1 MSQSKWRRIIT
12 SKRTDKPVQISK
24 FGRECPR
31 KANLCQA
38 TSNPAYLGSMI
49 DADHPFYAC
58 KYSTFCHRASPAFHM
73 KPLGWRYA
81 GLGPT
86 WTMVTFKTFLQ
97 RWLPLQSSPTLE
109 PPIAERSTTMSS
121 HIKFAEPTSNKA
133 SKDRARGLSQEKGS
147 AQRAPSPGNEIVY
160 PTGWRLVLTTTGY
173 VLNKVPSGVGW
184 RKLTIYRLLIGFFLS
199 NLDVT
204 IVSSALTVITDDLQG
219 FEKRSW
225 IITGYLATYTGMIRN
240 AIL

>member
-1 MSQSKWRRIIT
+1 MHVNIPHSVIARLLRSTWSPWGEDTRGLVLHGQWSRSKL
-12 SKRTDKPVQISK
+12 SCNN
-24 FGRECPR
+24 G
-31 KANLCQA
+31 
-38 TSNPAYLGSMI
+38 
-49 DADHPFYAC
+49 
-58 KYSTFCHRASPAFHM
+58 CH
-73 KPLGWRYA
+73 
-81 GLGPT
+81 
-86 WTMVTFKTFLQ
+86 
-97 RWLPLQSSPTLE
+97 SSLHLLLK
-109 PPIAERSTTMSS
+109 PPIVERSTTMSS

-173 VLNKVPSGVGW
+173 VLNQVPSGVAW

-204 IVSSALTVITDDLQG
+204 IVSSALTGITDDLQG

-225 IITGYLATYTGMIRN
+225 IITGYLATYTGMIWN
-240 AIL
+240 AILYWFLFPWIDLFFSNISILK